1 MIDLSKNE
9 IWFACG
15 SQSLYGEET
24 LKQVEA
30 DMRQVAEALSGSS
43 EIPVKIVTSQ
53 VLTTPEAIHEFCLK
67 ANASPQCVGII
78 AWMHTFSPAKMWIRG
93 LAALEKPLA
102 HLHTQFYRDLPWSEI
117 DMDYMNLHQSAH
129 GGREFGYICT
139 RMGIRR
145 KVIVGHWEDS
155 AIQRK
160 LGIWSRAASAV
171 ADLRRGTVARLG
183 DNMRDVAV
191 TEGDK
196 VEAQIRLGVTVSGYG
211 MGDLVSHIDAV
222 LPSRIDVLLSQ
233 YEDEYGIDAELKEGG
248 DKHEKLREAARIEL
262 GLHDFMGSGNFIGL
276 TDTFENL
283 HGLKQLPGLAIQR
296 LMAAGY
302 GFGAEG
308 DWKTAAM
315 VRAMKVM
322 ADGLNGGTSFMED
335 YTYHLNPSGMKVLGA
350 HMLEVCPSIAASRPS
365 LEMHPLGIGGKDDP
379 ARLVFTAPPGP
390 AVNLGILDLGDRFRL
405 VANEVDLVIPE
416 HPLPKLPVASA
427 LWTPRPDLPT
437 AAEAWILAGG
447 PHHTSMSMAITT
459 EYLEDFA
466 EIVGV
471 ELLRIDANTQIAD
484 FKDRMRLGNTYL

>member
-15 SQSLYGEET
+15 SQSLYGEKT
-24 LKQVEA
+24 LRQVDA
-30 DMRQVAEALSGSS
+30 DMRQVAEALSASS
-43 EIPVKIVTSQ
+43 EIPVQVVASP
-53 VLTTPEAIHEFCLK
+53 VLTTPEAIREFCLK
-67 ANASPQCVGII
+67 ANASPQCVGVV
-78 AWMHTFSPAKMWIRG
+78 AWMHTFSPAKMWISG
-93 LAALEKPLA
+93 LSVLEKPMA

-145 KVIVGHWEDS
+145 KVIVGHWQES
-155 AIQRK
+155 SVQRK
-160 LGIWSRAASAV
+160 LGIWSRAASAS
-171 ADLRRGTVARLG
+171 ADLKRGKIARLG

-211 MGDLVSHIDAV
+211 IGDLVERIDAV
-222 LPSRIDVLLSQ
+222 APGRVDVLLSQ
-233 YEDEYGIDAELKEGG
+233 YEDEYDVDGSLKEGG
-248 DKHEKLREAARIEL
+248 ARRDELREAARIEL
-262 GLHDFMGSGNFIGL
+262 GMHDFMGSDNFIGL

-283 HGLKQLPGLAIQR
+283 HGIKQLPGLAIQR

-322 ADGLNGGTSFMED
+322 AAGLRGGTSFMED
-335 YTYHLNPSGMKVLGA
+335 YTYHLDPSGMKVLGA
-350 HMLEVCPSIAASRPS
+350 HMLEVCPSLAAGRPS
-365 LEMHPLGIGGKDDP
+365 LQIHPLGIGGKDDP
-379 ARLVFTAPPGP
+379 ARLVFTAPAGP

-405 VANEVDLVIPE
+405 IVNEVDLLLPE

-437 AAEAWILAGG
+437 SAEAWILGGG
-447 PHHTSMSMAITT
+447 PHHTSMSMAITM

-466 EIVGV
+466 EITGV
-471 ELLRIDANTQIAD
+471 ELLCIDAETRIPD
-484 FKDRMRLGNTYL
+484 FKDRMRLGSTYL